1 MMAKSRLATIIAG
14 TTVAIASIGG
24 IITGQSYTLM
34 VAYNDVLQVANTL
47 DTAMVNSISGAGNDG
62 QIAPAVKSEFFASH
76 SKLKIVND
84 SSEQL
89 AEQVRVRQLI
99 LLGAWAVTFLSSWIV
114 LFIVWPRRSNGEFT
128 AA

>member
-1 MMAKSRLATIIAG
+1 MMAKSKLVTIIAG
-14 TTVAIASIGG
+14 ILVAIASIGG
-24 IITGQSYTLM
+24 IIAGQSYVLM
-34 VAYNDVLQVANTL
+34 AAHNDVLQVADTL
-47 DTAMVNSISGAGNDG
+47 DTAMVSSISGAGDEG

-89 AEQVRVRQLI
+89 AEQVRIRQVI
-99 LLGAWAVTFLSSWIV
+99 LLGAWIVTFLGSWVV
-114 LFIVWPRRSNGEFT
+114 LFIVWPRRSNSELT